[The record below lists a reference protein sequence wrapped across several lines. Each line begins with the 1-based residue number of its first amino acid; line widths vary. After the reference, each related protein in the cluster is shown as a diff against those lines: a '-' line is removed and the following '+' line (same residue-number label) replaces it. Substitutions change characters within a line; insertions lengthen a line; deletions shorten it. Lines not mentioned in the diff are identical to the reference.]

1 MRICELHLIKNLLGE
16 IFGTVIF
23 SIFFTRLAE
32 RISQK
37 YYLIKIFFFQKSSF
51 LASVVNHRGFEI
63 PCIFTCHQLFQN
75 FVANLDNFSKACSYL
90 TSDSCCYLLN
100 TSYMTRACINE
111 TDFQMDRWFMTF
123 LWGKK
128 IERNCYRY
136 IV

>member
-1 MRICELHLIKNLLGE
+1 MWIAFDKKSLGRDFRDSCYILHFLYKTCWKNFPKVL
-16 IFGTVIF
+16 
-23 SIFFTRLAE
+23 SN
-32 RISQK
+32 K
-37 YYLIKIFFFQKSSF
+37 DFFFQKSSF
-51 LASVVNHRGFEI
+51 FASVVNHRGFEI

-123 LWGKK
+123 LWVKK